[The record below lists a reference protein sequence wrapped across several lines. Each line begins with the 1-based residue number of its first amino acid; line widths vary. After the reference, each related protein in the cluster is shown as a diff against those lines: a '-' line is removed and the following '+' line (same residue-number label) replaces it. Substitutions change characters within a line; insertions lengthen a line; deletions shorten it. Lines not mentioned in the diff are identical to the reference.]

1 MGDYRTIRALREGK
15 VIELEGLRFM
25 MARDANGEEAEIQ
38 PGDLYIAERNTGPQ
52 LLIAKQIVRPEDG
65 SLAYVIA
72 AEVAYPYDLRECV
85 KIAEMPDG
93 AARQRNPDEG
103 EERVW
108 MDDQMRE
115 QME

>member
-1 MGDYRTIRALREGK
+1 MGEYRTIRALREGK
-15 VIELEGLRFM
+15 TIELEGLRFL
-25 MARDANGEEAEIQ
+25 MARDENGEEAAIQ

-52 LLIAKQIVRPEDG
+52 LLIAKQIARPENG

-85 KIAEMPDG
+85 KIVEVPAD
-93 AARQRNPDEG
+93 AARQRQPDEA
-103 EERVW
+103 EERAW
-108 MDDQMRE
+108 MDDQMRD